1 MHYTRFERAR
11 IVGAR
16 ALQISMGAPILVEL
30 TADLLDPLTIALRAM
45 SKRFPTPGGGQF
57 TAVKDISL
65 AVEDGA
71 LAGFSETMWKDLEGR
86 VAASDERSERGPGH

>member
-30 TADLLDPLTIALRAM
+30 TADLLDPLTIALREFEKGILPLTV
-45 SKRFPTPGGGQF
+45 KREI
-57 TAVKDISL
+57 VKATD
-65 AVEDGA
+65 V
-71 LAGFSETMWKDLEGR
+71 MR
-86 VAASDERSERGPGH
+86 VR